1 MSTNVQ
7 VNPLLLIAFPEDTNV
22 GFIPNIPDQTLQRMV
37 GLEVLHQGP
46 HKQVIIRPVAPIT
59 GPNRGRICII
69 GPPDIVW
76 EQDKVGTVLA
86 AGAVV

>member
-7 VNPLLLIAFPEDTNV
+7 VNPLLLVAFPEDTNIR
-22 GFIPNIPDQTLQRMV
+22 FIPDIPDQTLQRMV
-37 GLEVLHQGP
+37 GLEVLHQSP

-59 GPNRGRICII
+59 GPNRGRI
-69 GPPDIVW
+69 GMVGSPDIVW

-86 AGAVV
+86 AGPVV